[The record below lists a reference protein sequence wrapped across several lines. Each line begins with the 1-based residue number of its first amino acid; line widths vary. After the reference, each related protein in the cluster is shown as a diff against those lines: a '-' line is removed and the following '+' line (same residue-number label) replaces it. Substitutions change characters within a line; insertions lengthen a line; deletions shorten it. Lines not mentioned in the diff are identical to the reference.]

1 MTKARTGDRS
11 KRLLIFFGLGIL
23 IFAMALPLLALIPG
37 GGPQPPVNAEAHQQL
52 VAEVVM
58 SSDRAELV
66 GDSPTRGNPDAPLV
80 LIKFSDFQCGFCARA
95 AGPMKGFVDGHEED
109 VLYVYKHLPLT
120 QIHPEAIP
128 AARASWAAQQQGQF
142 WAYHD
147 ALFANQA
154 RLGADLY
161 REIAQD
167 LGLDLEQ
174 FERARTSAAARDAVN
189 QDVELTRQLRL
200 NSTPSFVLNDLL
212 VPGNAPVEFFE
223 SVVARVRENSGS

>member
-1 MTKARTGDRS
+1 MTEARTDDRN
-11 KRLLIFFGLGIL
+11 KRLLIFFGLGIM
-23 IFAMALPLLALIPG
+23 IFAMALPLMALIPG
-37 GGPQPPVNAEAHQQL
+37 SGSQPPVNAEEHQQL
-52 VAEVVM
+52 VAEVIM

-80 LIKFSDFQCGFCARA
+80 LMKFSDFQCGFCARA
-95 AGPMKGFVDGHEED
+95 AGPMAGFMTDHEED

-154 RLGADLY
+154 RLGRDLY
-161 REIAQD
+161 PEIAQD
-167 LGLDLEQ
+167 LELDLEQ
-174 FERARTSAAARDAVN
+174 FERDRTSAAARDAVN
-189 QDVELTRQLRL
+189 RDVQLTRQLRL
-200 NSTPSFVLNDLL
+200 NRTPSFVLNDLL
-212 VPGNAPVEFFE
+212 VPGTAPVEFFE
-223 SVVARVRENSGS
+223 SIVADVRENSGR